1 VTLALELEVAPQRGP
16 GAAAGPPKR
25 AAEPPGWRRET
36 PVDICDHYWSD
47 VVMKQVQIADLKA
60 HLSQYLAQ
68 VRRGDTVVVCDRNT
82 PIARL
87 VPYTEA
93 DDVLVVHEPTASP
106 EALKRVAGVRLK
118 RAADLVRMLRD
129 SRDQR

>member
-1 VTLALELEVAPQRGP
+1 MARQAGLLAALVA
-16 GAAAGPPKR
+16 
-25 AAEPPGWRRET
+25 RREA
-36 PVDICDHYWSD
+36 PVDTSDYNWSH
-47 VVMKQVQIADLKA
+47 VAMKHAQIAELKA

-68 VRRGDTVVVCDRNT
+68 VRRGETVVVCDRRT

-93 DDVLVVHEPTASP
+93 EDSFVVREPTIS
-106 EALKRVAGVRLK
+106 
-118 RAADLVRMLRD
+118 AADLKSVPGVKLKRGIDLLRILRD

>member
-1 VTLALELEVAPQRGP
+1 MVM
-16 GAAAGPPKR
+16 KR
-25 AAEPPGWRRET
+25 A
-36 PVDICDHYWSD
+36 
-47 VVMKQVQIADLKA
+47 QIAELKA

-68 VRRGDTVVVCDRNT
+68 VRRGDTVVVFDRNT

-87 VPYTEA
+87 VPYTDV
-93 DDVLVVHEPTASP
+93 DDALVVHEPTASP
-106 EALKRVAGVRLK
+106 AAALKRVAGVKLK

>member
-1 VTLALELEVAPQRGP
+1 MAM
-16 GAAAGPPKR
+16 KR
-25 AAEPPGWRRET
+25 A
-36 PVDICDHYWSD
+36 
-47 VVMKQVQIADLKA
+47 QIADLKA

-68 VRRGDTVVVCDRNT
+68 VRRGDTVVVCDRHT

-93 DDVLVVHEPTASP
+93 EDALVVREPTVSTAD
-106 EALKRVAGVRLK
+106 LKSVAGVKLK
-118 RAADLVRMLRD
+118 RAIDLVRILRD